1 VRVLSKRR
9 TRLLSELS
17 WRLRVVWL
25 RERERE
31 RGGGGEME
39 ERTHVRYSALS
50 MQDDH
55 RDRPLKGRPTSAHED
70 LRYRFELHED
80 VPWKSIALALFLLA
94 FGSLF
99 LVISHFIYTE
109 HMGGDSSQAYGFL
122 VLGVLLFLPGKQII
136 LMLMTM
142 LLTSCFC
149 FSDFSLFYWSA
160 RDSRFACI
168 RIASFSV
175 ALEIQISAGEVDF

>member
-1 VRVLSKRR
+1 
-9 TRLLSELS
+9 
-17 WRLRVVWL
+17 
-25 RERERE
+25 
-31 RGGGGEME
+31 ME

-136 LMLMTM
+136 LMLMTV

-149 FSDFSLFYWSA
+149 FSGFSLLTG
-160 RDSRFACI
+160 RPGIRGFACI
-168 RIASFSV
+168 RIESFSV
-175 ALEIQISAGEVDF
+175 ALEIQISTGEVDF

>member
-1 VRVLSKRR
+1 
-9 TRLLSELS
+9 
-17 WRLRVVWL
+17 
-25 RERERE
+25 
-31 RGGGGEME
+31 ME

-136 LMLMTM
+136 LMLMLM
-142 LLTSCFC
+142 LLASCFC
-149 FSDFSLFYWSA
+149 FSDLSLLYWSA
-160 RDSRFACI
+160 RDSRFCLHSHSIVFCSLRNSNKHWRSRFLGCI
-168 RIASFSV
+168 ALWLRRSWRYRSTGNCLCISDLAAASV
-175 ALEIQISAGEVDF
+175 

>member
-1 VRVLSKRR
+1 
-9 TRLLSELS
+9 
-17 WRLRVVWL
+17 
-25 RERERE
+25 
-31 RGGGGEME
+31 ME

-80 VPWKSIALALFLLA
+80 VPWKSIAVALFLLA

-122 VLGVLLFLPGKQII
+122 VLGVLLFLPG
-136 LMLMTM
+136 
-142 LLTSCFC
+142 
-149 FSDFSLFYWSA
+149 FYET
-160 RDSRFACI
+160 
-168 RIASFSV
+168 RIAYYSWRGYKGYSYSRIP
-175 ALEIQISAGEVDF
+175 AY